1 MSCKPVTPRITLL
14 GFILLLMLA
23 VVSAGSLFWATPFGL
38 GQTPDAV
45 AYLKGAQGLL
55 NGYGTAY
62 ISHQWPPLYPFCIAA
77 ISALLGVD
85 ALAGAR
91 ALQSLLYASNLV
103 LLVVV
108 LERFFFIP
116 RLIAALFGCLLIVQP
131 VMTHIH
137 FYAWSEPL
145 YIFFVLLDWVLLKEF
160 VSGKREYKFSWAIGF
175 VAALAFMTRYV
186 GIVLVLINC
195 VVLVTHLRKNLTK
208 LFVHLLIQLVIP
220 LVLYLPWFKH
230 RAITDGAAV
239 ERDIVFNLIPFG
251 VLSKALS
258 TFATWLTPALG
269 IQYAPVL
276 TNFSIGL
283 GFLVVAAPVIVF
295 LGIRWLRSPLM
306 DNKISVDGV
315 TALTCFFYC
324 YISFVLSAWIFVD
337 NKVHLDNRLWAPL
350 FVVIATLLLG
360 VLLNTQSKLIRWPL
374 ILATLAFLLS
384 AYPSLRATVL
394 LSRYAGLEMSSREHS
409 SRDINRYVS
418 GCDKNLMVY
427 ADRPWNFDL
436 NFFTKVYW
444 LPVKS
449 LYYKGTPNTKFD
461 AQWNNMLQEAD
472 LIVIEGPHEPSLD
485 EGGAAKE
492 WRLLYSSGDGR
503 IWGRNKTTCTSS
515 RL

>member
-1 MSCKPVTPRITLL
+1 
-14 GFILLLMLA
+14 MLA

-62 ISHQWPPLYPFCIAA
+62 ISHQWPPFYPLCIAA

-85 ALAGAR
+85 VLAGAR
-91 ALQSLLYASNLV
+91 VLQSLLYASNIV

-160 VSGKREYKFSWAIGF
+160 VGGKRECKLSWAIGF

-195 VVLVTHLRKNLTK
+195 VVLVIHLRKNLTK

-220 LVLYLPWFKH
+220 LVLYLPWFNH
-230 RAITDGAAV
+230 RAVTDGAAV
-239 ERDIVFNLIPFG
+239 EREIVFNLIPFG
-251 VLSKALS
+251 VLSKALA
-258 TFATWLTPALG
+258 TLATWLTPALG
-269 IQYAPVL
+269 LQYDPVQ

-283 GFLVVAAPVIVF
+283 GFLVVAAPAIVF
-295 LGIRWLRSPLM
+295 LGIRWLRSPLL
-306 DNKISVDGV
+306 DNKISVDCV
-315 TALTCFFYC
+315 TVLTCFFYC
-324 YISFVLSAWIFVD
+324 YISFVVSAWIFVD

-350 FVVIATLLLG
+350 FVVIASLLLG

-374 ILATLAFLLS
+374 ILGTLALLLS

-409 SRDINRYVS
+409 LRDINRYVS
-418 GCDKNLMVY
+418 RCDKNLMVY

-436 NFFTKVYW
+436 HFFTKVHW
-444 LPVKS
+444 LPAKS
-449 LYYKGTPNTKFD
+449 LYYKGKPNTKFD

-472 LIVIEGPHEPSLD
+472 LIVIESPHEPPLD
-485 EGGAAKE
+485 GKGATKE

-503 IWGRNKTTCTSS
+503 IWGRNKTTCASN